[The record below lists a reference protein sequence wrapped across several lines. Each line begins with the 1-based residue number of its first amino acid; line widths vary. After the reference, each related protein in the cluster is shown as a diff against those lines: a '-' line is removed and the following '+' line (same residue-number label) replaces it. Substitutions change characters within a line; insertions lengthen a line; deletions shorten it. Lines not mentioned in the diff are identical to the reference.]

1 MILKKKN
8 FLEIMKLSKKRYSNS
23 DYIINKL
30 RKALNFPKKFI
41 PLHEPTFS
49 KYEKY
54 YINLCL
60 TEGFVSSVGRFVVE
74 FENKIKN
81 LTGSKYATAVV
92 NGTSA
97 LQIALKLCGINNNDE
112 VLVPSITFIG
122 SVNSIIYNNAVPNF
136 VDSELDTLGIDPVKL
151 EKYLM
156 DNCILKKN
164 KCFNKK
170 TNRFIKAIIIV
181 HVFGHSAKIDKL
193 KKISKKFKLKI
204 IEDAAEALGSYYK
217 KKHLGTFGDFGV
229 ISFNGNKTITTGGG
243 GVLLSKSSYL
253 AKRAKHL
260 TTTAKL
266 NHKWEYIFNETG
278 YNFRLPNIN
287 AALGLAQL
295 EKLDLIIKNKRNIY
309 KIYKKYFNNEENVKL
324 LKEPANCKS
333 NYWLQTLVLGNKL
346 KNNKNSIIKKGNKLN
361 IGMRPCWK
369 PLHTLKHLKKY
380 PRMDMKNSIEI
391 YDRII
396 NIPSSSHLK
405 LK

>member
-164 KCFNKK
+164 K
-170 TNRFIKAIIIV
+170 
-181 HVFGHSAKIDKL
+181 
-193 KKISKKFKLKI
+193 
-204 IEDAAEALGSYYK
+204 
-217 KKHLGTFGDFGV
+217 
-229 ISFNGNKTITTGGG
+229 
-243 GVLLSKSSYL
+243 
-253 AKRAKHL
+253 
-260 TTTAKL
+260 
-266 NHKWEYIFNETG
+266 
-278 YNFRLPNIN
+278 
-287 AALGLAQL
+287 
-295 EKLDLIIKNKRNIY
+295 
-309 KIYKKYFNNEENVKL
+309 
-324 LKEPANCKS
+324 
-333 NYWLQTLVLGNKL
+333 
-346 KNNKNSIIKKGNKLN
+346 
-361 IGMRPCWK
+361 
-369 PLHTLKHLKKY
+369 
-380 PRMDMKNSIEI
+380 
-391 YDRII
+391 
-396 NIPSSSHLK
+396 
-405 LK
+405 